1 MSSEIDEHEIQELE
15 ETPLLDVVEGQ
26 QKLLEDVEDE
36 ALADELERQE
46 LATSALATVFL
57 SLYVGVF
64 LAALD
69 GTIVATL
76 LSKIASD
83 FHEFRSVSWIVTGYL
98 IAQATFQPLYGKLS
112 DLFGRKPVL
121 LTCNVL
127 FGIGSVLCG
136 IAPSLWF
143 LVAARVIA
151 GAGGGGLYTLS
162 AIILSDIVSLRQR
175 GLLQGIGNI
184 LYGCGAAFGGILGG
198 FLADTVGWRW
208 TFAIQGPII
217 VLSIVAISLNL
228 KLPKAELDLN
238 ILKRIDF
245 LGSGTLVSGLCL
257 FLFGVSA
264 GGNYFPWRHPVVI
277 GSLLCSSILLVG
289 FVYTELYIAVEPIIP
304 LGLVKNRTVAGSA
317 LTGWFLSMGFFTN
330 IFYVAIYLL
339 SVKGVTPTKSG
350 SSLIPQFIGSAS
362 GSFFGGYYMRLTG
375 RYYAVNIVAGICL
388 VVGSGMLATVG
399 LDTSSMFIS
408 IALFLPGFGGGLYL
422 TTTLV
427 GLIAAVP
434 HEFQAVCTSIAY
446 GFRTIGMTVGVASC
460 AAIFQNTLSASL
472 AKRITGPGSEDVI
485 ERVQDSADEIN
496 NVPEY
501 WKMDVTLSYLD
512 AVRAVLITTTVLATC
527 CALCSLAMKEHVLHK
542 SVNRR

>member
-1 MSSEIDEHEIQELE
+1 MSSGIDEHEIQELE
-15 ETPLLDVVEGQ
+15 ETPLLDDVEGQ
-26 QKLLEDVEDE
+26 QKLLEDDE
-36 ALADELERQE
+36 LADEIEQQE
-46 LATSALATVFL
+46 LTSSALATVFL

-136 IAPSLWF
+136 IAPNLWF

-184 LYGCGAAFGGILGG
+184 LYGCGAGFGGVVGG

-228 KLPKAELDLN
+228 KLPKTKLDLEV
-238 ILKRIDF
+238 LKRIDF
-245 LGSGTLVSGLCL
+245 VGSGTLVSGLCL

-264 GGNYFPWRHPVVI
+264 GGNYFPWRHPAVVV
-277 GSLLCSSILLVG
+277 SLLCSFIFLAV

-317 LTGWFLSMGFFTN
+317 FTGWFLSMGFFTN

-339 SVKGVTPTKSG
+339 SVKGVSPTKSG
-350 SSLIPQFIGSAS
+350 SNLIPQFIGSAS
-362 GSFFGGYYMRLTG
+362 GSFFAGYYMRLTG
-375 RYYAVNIVAGICL
+375 RYYAVNVVAGICL
-388 VVGSGMLATVG
+388 VVGSAMLATVG
-399 LDTSSMFIS
+399 MDTSTPFIS

-446 GFRTIGMTVGVASC
+446 GFRTIGMTVGVATC

-472 AKRITGPGSEDVI
+472 AKRITGPGSEQVI
-485 ERVQDSADEIN
+485 ELVQDSMDEIS

-501 WKMDVTLSYLD
+501 WRMDVTLSYLD
-512 AVRAVLITTTVLATC
+512 AVRAVLITTTILAAC
-527 CALCSLAMKEHVLHK
+527 CALSSLAMKEHVLHN